1 MPKLDGVRS
10 RRGGCRSRRR
20 APIEQGRNL
29 RRRPTSAVHCRDS
42 ACREGPRN
50 RPITDGGVGR
60 FSCEDFTVDLADDR
74 QDGRGVA
81 VAEDVALGFRRRRL
95 SNRDLFVLTLSALPV
110 EHSPWV
116 GRAGRE
122 RRAPVSRFCQVGRG
136 IGVRASYAPR
146 RRSAARTWSRNG
158 GGAASGAAGFGFA
171 MTAAFFATLA
181 AICASRL
188 AAKSLAFAS
197 TGSASAPSRAMR

>member
-1 MPKLDGVRS
+1 MAYPLVVVVHDTSPS
-10 RRGGCRSRRR
+10 RRALPSW
-20 APIEQGRNL
+20 P
-29 RRRPTSAVHCRDS
+29 
-42 ACREGPRN
+42 
-50 RPITDGGVGR
+50 
-60 FSCEDFTVDLADDR
+60 SCA
-74 QDGRGVA
+74 A
-81 VAEDVALGFRRRRL
+81 KYPPAAAEIALGFRRRRL
-95 SNRDLFVLTLSALPV
+95 SNRDLFVDTLSALPV
-110 EHSPWV
+110 KHTPWV

-146 RRSAARTWSRNG
+146 RRSEARTWSRNG

-171 MTAAFFATLA
+171 RTTAFFAALA

-188 AAKSLAFAS
+188 VAKSLAFAS